1 MMERLISCCGLNCA
15 TCDARIAT
23 MANDNELRKSTAEKW
38 QKLYNSPEIAPESIN
53 CTGCTEPG
61 VKLGHW
67 SECQVRNCA
76 TAKGFKTCSECSE
89 VTTCSIIAPIHKF
102 APEALQNLISLRN

>member
-1 MMERLISCCGLNCA
+1 MERIIACCGLNCA

-76 TAKGFKTCSECSE
+76 IAKGYKTCSECKDL
-89 VTTCSIIAPIHKF
+89 TICAIISPIHKF

>member
-1 MMERLISCCGLNCA
+1 MEKIIACCGLNCA
-15 TCDARIAT
+15 SCDARIAT

-38 QKLYNSPEIAPESIN
+38 QKLYHSPEIAPESIN

-61 VKLGHW
+61 VKLGHC

-76 TAKGFKTCSECSE
+76 IAKGFTTCSECSE
-89 VTTCSIIAPIHKF
+89 LTTCSIVAPIHNY
-102 APEALQNLISLRN
+102 APDALQNLLHLRN